1 MKRERWKRFG
11 WFVLLY
17 AAALVVFAGVVAVL
31 RWMVPGG

>member
-17 AAALVVFAGVVAVL
+17 VSALVVFAGIVSVL
-31 RWMVPGG
+31 RWMVPE